1 MLNYRLFYISVGL
14 FWTCFPPFFIDLKIY
29 ARSVHKGSADGLY
42 GVCCRTGK
50 SENVGPIV
58 PFSPAYTQSINC
70 KQKLQEVEL
79 VALKVELR
87 YWNSGF
93 PSLIFPS
100 AMQVRND
107 KKKNYKSKLV
117 SSWIMKERPNI
128 GGMLSHIRRSTRP
141 ASIAVFLHLAAN

>member
-1 MLNYRLFYISVGL
+1 MLKYRLFYISVGL
-14 FWTCFPPFFIDLKIY
+14 FWTCFSPFFIDRKIY
-29 ARSVHKGSADGLY
+29 ARSVHNGSADGLY

-50 SENVGPIV
+50 SENMRPIV
-58 PFSPAYTQSINC
+58 PFSPVYTQSINC

-100 AMQVRND
+100 AIQVRND
-107 KKKNYKSKLV
+107 KKKKKLQEQTCIFLNNEGKTKYWRDV
-117 SSWIMKERPNI
+117 KP
-128 GGMLSHIRRSTRP
+128 HQKKHQ
-141 ASIAVFLHLAAN
+141 ASIHSSISTPSC